1 MINTAK
7 SLWHYRHFIR
17 SAIVSEFKGRFA
29 RSALGGF
36 WFIINPLAQA
46 AIFAVVLSEVLRAKK
61 PNINNDAAYAI
72 YLMAGLAA
80 WGLFSEILNRC
91 TNVFIE
97 FSSAL
102 KKISFPRLC
111 LPVIVGGSALLNHVI
126 LLAAMVVVFAF
137 FSHAPNTAWL
147 VLPIGAALLALM
159 AFGLGITLG
168 VVNVFSRDIGQV
180 MGIVV
185 QLWFWLTP
193 IVYTRDTVPKKFQ
206 WFLDFNPVVPM
217 VRLYQ
222 DVVLL
227 GQLPLWPSLLMPTLV
242 SLVLAAFALLV
253 FRRASPDIVDA
264 L

>member
-17 SAIVSEFKGRFA
+17 SAIASEFKGRFA

-46 AIFAVVLSEVLRAKK
+46 AIFAVVLSEVLRAKM

-102 KKISFPRLC
+102 KKIAFPRLC
-111 LPVIVGGSALLNHVI
+111 LPVIVGGSALLNQVI
-126 LLAAMVVVFAF
+126 LLAAMVFVFAF
-137 FSHAPNTAWL
+137 FSHAPSLAWIA
-147 VLPIGAALLALM
+147 LPVGAALLAFM

-168 VVNVFSRDIGQV
+168 VINVFSRDVGQV
-180 MGIVV
+180 MSIVV

-193 IVYTRDTVPKKFQ
+193 IVYTRDTIPKKFQ
-206 WFLDFNPVVPM
+206 WFLEFNPVIPM

-222 DVVLL
+222 DAILL
-227 GQLPLWPSLLMPTLV
+227 GRFPQWDSLITPALV
-242 SLVLAAFALLV
+242 SLALGGFALLV